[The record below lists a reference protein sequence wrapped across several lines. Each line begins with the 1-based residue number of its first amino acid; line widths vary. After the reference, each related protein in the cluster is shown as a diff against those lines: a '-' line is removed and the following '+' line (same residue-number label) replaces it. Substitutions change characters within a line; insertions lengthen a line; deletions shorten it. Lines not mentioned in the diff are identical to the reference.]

1 MITKEK
7 FIEKCSKLFPEYDF
21 SNIDWKSYTTPIV
34 VTCKKHGDFEI
45 LPSKLYQQRGRCK
58 KCGSKIMSEK
68 SSANAKSRLEK
79 ARQTNLEKY
88 GVENPFQAEEVKAKI
103 RQTSIDRHGGIGNGS
118 KEIADKISKTKEKK
132 YGNPKFTNVNIL
144 A

>member
-1 MITKEK
+1 
-7 FIEKCSKLFPEYDF
+7 
-21 SNIDWKSYTTPIV
+21 
-34 VTCKKHGDFEI
+34 
-45 LPSKLYQQRGRCK
+45 
-58 KCGSKIMSEK
+58 MSEK

-132 YGNPKFTNVNIL
+132 YGNPKFTNRENVNIL
-144 A
+144 AQKNMEQKTSGNLLLLY